1 MIDADAI
8 ARARSVPL
16 EEELARRGV
25 KLRGTIERVGP
36 CPVCSGT
43 DRFAIN
49 TRKQIWNCRGCSKGG
64 DVIALVQHVDGLSF
78 AEAIAVLAGASV
90 ARPQAKHQER
100 VAPEPTRNN
109 GEIALNIWKE
119 AKDPRGTIVETYLA
133 HRGLSLP
140 DEAAGRAIRFHPACP
155 FKAGCCTP
163 AMIALVRDVITNE
176 PKAIHRTALDE
187 DGRKAWIDGDARL
200 SLGPVAGGAV
210 KLTANADVTLC
221 LGIGEGI
228 ETTLSM
234 HLVAEFGASPIWS
247 LLSAGQID
255 RFPVLPNVETL
266 WITVDRDHAGEH
278 AAAVCAERWRQAGRE
293 VFLIKPRKAGDDLND
308 LAARRA

>member
-1 MIDADAI
+1 M
-8 ARARSVPL
+8 
-16 EEELARRGV
+16 
-25 KLRGTIERVGP
+25 
-36 CPVCSGT
+36 
-43 DRFAIN
+43 
-49 TRKQIWNCRGCSKGG
+49 
-64 DVIALVQHVDGLSF
+64 
-78 AEAIAVLAGASV
+78 LAGASV
-90 ARPQAKHQER
+90 ARPQAKHQEHI
-100 VAPEPTRNN
+100 APEPTRNN

-187 DGRKAWIDGDARL
+187 HGRKAWIDGNARL

-210 KLTANADVTLC
+210 KLAPNADVTIC